1 LSKASSRAYNRA
13 ASASSAALICLS
25 ASAFSS
31 SSYCGVFFA
40 AFGSTFLASSF
51 FGAAAGA
58 PGFAPL
64 AAFGSIAA
72 VLLSASSF
80 SFLRRWSSFLL
91 RIPSPGLL
99 SPKFSLLKRS
109 YIRW

>member
-25 ASAFSS
+25 ASAF
-31 SSYCGVFFA
+31 YCGVFFA